1 MSDEYNVTMPTRRY
15 EQRLRAQTAG
25 ETRRRVLDALY
36 DRLRE
41 APAEPVS
48 VDRIARTA
56 GVARS
61 TVYVIFGSRA
71 GLFDAFAA
79 DLLESGGFHRVLDA
93 VADPDP
99 RVSLREG
106 IPGGVHTFAAHR
118 DVYRALISMAA
129 LDPDAAGGAMQ
140 RSEQRRAK
148 GMMRLARRLA
158 RHGLLREGLTAKK
171 AADQLWVLTSF
182 DAFDLLYTGRGL
194 SANEVGR
201 VLVDIA
207 ERSVLASFGPTYP
220 TIASA
225 RSSAR
230 A

>member
-1 MSDEYNVTMPTRRY
+1 MSDEYSVTMPTRRY
-15 EQRLRAQTAG
+15 EQRLRAQTAD

-41 APAEPVS
+41 APAEPIS

-158 RHGLLREGLTAKK
+158 GHGLLREGLTAKK

-201 VLVDIA
+201 VLVDNA
-207 ERSVLASFGPTYP
+207 ERSVLADV
-220 TIASA
+220 SA
-225 RSSAR
+225 KLAR
-230 A
+230 GS